1 MGLLDELEQQAERR
15 RAEDAERAAA
25 VQARE
30 RTWLERLEPA
40 MRELEVYLKQ
50 LTDQLTFLQ
59 TRSRV
64 VYPLPP
70 YGDIVAYIE
79 PAYTLRGRAPAK
91 NSYEI
96 LLEYSATVAS
106 EECPLIEN
114 ETGARLKG
122 LIGVLQPLRLNG
134 MTDVRKNGSGEIIAA
149 RIRAKGRIP
158 LSVLVSA
165 DIDSGVAKMAFQ
177 NLEGFGPSSR
187 SFRPEQL
194 DSALYDALGRFIA
207 RDELHFAQE
216 AVSDD
221 IRRQLQ
227 TRIQH
232 DQMKREWETKLAR
245 QLAED
250 ESKALES
257 LDPSLRPGSL
267 LGRLRLLSKRLF
279 GR

>member
-1 MGLLDELEQQAERR
+1 MGLLDELEQEAERR
-15 RAEDAERAAA
+15 RAEEAERAAA
-25 VQARE
+25 VHARE
-30 RTWLERLEPA
+30 ANWLERLEPA
-40 MRELEVYLKQ
+40 MRALEAYLKQ
-50 LTDQLTFLQ
+50 LTDQLAFLKKS
-59 TRSRV
+59 TRV

-79 PAYTLRGRAPAK
+79 PTYTLRGRAPAK

-96 LLEYSATVAS
+96 LLEFSANVAPD
-106 EECPLIEN
+106 ECPLIEN
-114 ETGARLKG
+114 ESGARLKG

-158 LSVLVSA
+158 LSVLITA
-165 DIDSGVAKMAFQ
+165 DLESGVAKMAFQ
-177 NLEGFGPSSR
+177 NLEGFGQSSR

-194 DSALYDALGRFIA
+194 DAALYDALGRFIT
-207 RDELHFAQE
+207 REEPHFAQE

-232 DQMKREWETKLAR
+232 EQMKREWETKLSR

-267 LGRLRLLSKRLF
+267 LGRLRLLSRRLF